1 MDFSKKIDY
10 DLLVEKA
17 LLDVV
22 KNVLTHLSKYGC
34 PNENCIYITFKTRQ
48 KGVKLPD
55 YISKDEKYKDEMTII
70 LEKHFE
76 NLSVSDKEFGVTL
89 NFGGNPYYI
98 TVPFSAITA
107 FVDSI
112 ANFSYAF
119 DVPDIY
125 GEDRFD
131 IVDSSIDPKPHID
144 YDANRKEEEKKKDGK
159 DKDNIISLDDFRD

>member
-22 KNVLTHLSKYGC
+22 KNVITHLSKYGC
-34 PNENCIYITFKTRQ
+34 PNENCIYVTFKTRQ

-76 NLSVSDKEFGVTL
+76 NLSVGDKEFGVTL

-98 TVPFSAITA
+98 TVPFSAITT
-107 FVDSI
+107 FVDSKS
-112 ANFSYAF
+112 NFSCAF
-119 DVPDIY
+119 EVPDIY

-131 IVDSSIDPKPHID
+131 AVDISIEPKAHID
-144 YDANRKEEEKKKDGK
+144 YDANRKDKEKDSGEKS
-159 DKDNIISLDDFRD
+159 DNIISLDDFRKD